1 MRRELLTL
9 SKVHSDLVARHLVM
23 TGELLGVQPE
33 LAYAHAQAARRF
45 GSRLAVVREAS
56 GIAAYGAGKY
66 GEALADLRAYRRMS
80 GRLDHLPME
89 ADCERGLGRPDRALA
104 VASTPEA
111 QRLDVAARAEL
122 RMVVSG
128 ARRDLGQP
136 EAAVTALQTPE
147 LRRRVEEGW
156 WARLAYAYA
165 EALLEVGRRDEAM
178 TWFGRSAD
186 ADREGDTDAAER
198 LAELEGFSFAEI
210 AEDDEAGAFDER
222 PPRGSPSR
230 STRPTLRGRAP

>member
-23 TGELLGVQPE
+23 TGELLGVQPD

-111 QRLDVAARAEL
+111 QRLDVAARAEM

-222 PPRGSPSR
+222 PASGEPEPFD
-230 STRPTLRGRAP
+230 